1 MSRAIHAYFLCLP
14 LLTHAFVCG
23 VGAPSPASRVRCC
36 APDPPPAPALTGAQ
50 RRFLRT
56 HAGRLAAAKE
66 LNYVHVG
73 DVERSR
79 KEVDVQLAKVE
90 LVRCKMTSV
99 MKKADAK
106 VMAAELAERTGAA
119 VAEVIGHTALLYR
132 PGSKRTITLPPP
144 AVEWAPLRPTT
155 DRRAPP
161 PELSLLSE
169 SATPFTPPGASAFA
183 AEPED
188 AAWAM
193 RETMRKVDLPVVSAD
208 GALQTTISTTY
219 CTVGGP
225 QSGDGT
231 TTTRPKLLFIH
242 GADSSALEWR
252 FLLKRLGGEFECYA
266 VDWWSGG
273 WTDRK
278 AITDI
283 LKRQPSPPRP
293 WPLVRAHVLAFWQE
307 VMGGEPC
314 VLIGTSLGGAV
325 ALDLASYHPEAVSKL
340 ILVDAGGVS
349 YAAPEPDIVTALS
362 PAVRPLHSHITH
374 HRPSPHALLMP
385 PL

>member
-1 MSRAIHAYFLCLP
+1 MSRAIAAVFLCLP

-106 VMAAELAERTGAA
+106 VMARRASRSDRRA

-144 AVEWAPLRPTT
+144 AVERAPLRPTT
-155 DRRAPP
+155 DRRA
-161 PELSLLSE
+161 
-169 SATPFTPPGASAFA
+169 
-183 AEPED
+183 
-188 AAWAM
+188 
-193 RETMRKVDLPVVSAD
+193 R
-208 GALQTTISTTY
+208 
-219 CTVGGP
+219 
-225 QSGDGT
+225 
-231 TTTRPKLLFIH
+231 
-242 GADSSALEWR
+242 
-252 FLLKRLGGEFECYA
+252 
-266 VDWWSGG
+266 
-273 WTDRK
+273 
-278 AITDI
+278 
-283 LKRQPSPPRP
+283 
-293 WPLVRAHVLAFWQE
+293 
-307 VMGGEPC
+307 
-314 VLIGTSLGGAV
+314 
-325 ALDLASYHPEAVSKL
+325 
-340 ILVDAGGVS
+340 
-349 YAAPEPDIVTALS
+349 
-362 PAVRPLHSHITH
+362 
-374 HRPSPHALLMP
+374 RPSSLCSPSLPRRSRRRARP
-385 PL
+385 PLPPSQRTRRGRCERRCARSTCR